1 MSSRPNDYPFLK
13 QAFVHRHNRHQ
24 QAESPDRSVSEV
36 SFKMDSE
43 KHLMTPPTPYDGD
56 DELSEIAGS
65 YKPIIPDQSITNDA
79 SQTSDGASAT
89 MNTPTLDDIK
99 DEPDDKSTE
108 GRREL
113 SPPLSDDNALDPDI
127 VIDPIC
133 AGEADGQCTLRSGDH
148 RKVTSHIFGR
158 NKRCTHQIPEDCWIK
173 YCRKH
178 YQRQKYRCPQDWFE
192 TQLLLIDGQID
203 KMEAWGGITS
213 WTIAIR
219 KKEKGMIDVEN
230 AYHAQHG
237 RFPDGDLCRE
247 RFLLPY
253 LGSGKTFQQIRDL
266 IDVINRECDE
276 KAIYNLPSF
285 ELLPAIDER
294 RNPRPKRGAA
304 RRAIAHHAPA
314 RPSLPSTFKLEVD
327 RSTGQ
332 LTKTPIATARPSSV
346 ASTVRA
352 ASMAASTASAPIPRP
367 LATEKVFLSK
377 LKRSSAVSNHDE
389 DTTEE
394 DHAPEVKRHR
404 HTKSL

>member
-1 MSSRPNDYPFLK
+1 MSGRPNDYPFLK
-13 QAFVHRHNRHQ
+13 QAFVQRHNRHQ
-24 QAESPDRSVSEV
+24 QAKSPDRSVSEA
-36 SFKMDSE
+36 SFKIDSE
-43 KHLMTPPTPYDGD
+43 KLLMTPPTPYDAD
-56 DELSEIAGS
+56 DELSETAGS
-65 YKPIIPDQSITNDA
+65 SKSTIPNQPFTSHA

-89 MNTPTLDDIK
+89 LNTPCLDDVK
-99 DEPDDKSTE
+99 DESDDKNTE
-108 GRREL
+108 GRRGL
-113 SPPLSDDNALDPDI
+113 SPPLSDDNAFDPDV

-219 KKEKGMIDVEN
+219 KKEKAMIDVEN

-237 RFPDGDLCRE
+237 HFPDGELCRE

-253 LGSGKTFQQIRDL
+253 LGSGKTFQQIRNL

-276 KAIYNLPSF
+276 KATYSLPSF

-304 RRAIAHHAPA
+304 RRALTHHAPA
-314 RPSLPSTFKLEVD
+314 RPSVPSTFKLEVD

-332 LTKTPIATARPSSV
+332 LTKTPVSTPRASS
-346 ASTVRA
+346 AMPAVRA

-367 LATEKVFLSK
+367 SATEKIYST
-377 LKRSSAVSNHDE
+377 LKRSTAVSSHDE

-394 DHAPEVKRHR
+394 NHASKVKRHR